1 MQNESVKHVSWFRLF
16 WKHMLW
22 LPISVILFGGGVM
35 YGSWF
40 FGRDRA
46 RLDRDGFETTAT
58 ITRLEG
64 RVPQYGQQSSRHLY
78 VHYSF
83 HPGPGKFANGRSPVS
98 TETFRGLRVGQTI
111 NIRAVSELPFISEY
125 EHSTRPNHILWGY
138 LIGGGVGC
146 CRTFHRAKAFQQVLS
161 ASQGNRKRFCRT
173 RGGHPASGGRAGF
186 PSMRFLAYG
195 WWGRGVVA
203 EVISPGAARGWRN
216 HFCCGRYLDRK
227 LVLGERT
234 LSPCRRNLRHSLP
247 SRRHFP

>member
-1 MQNESVKHVSWFRLF
+1 MQNEPVKHVSWFRLF

-22 LPISVILFGGGVM
+22 LPILVILFGGGVM

-64 RVPQYGQQSSRHLY
+64 RVPQHGQQSSRHLY

-83 HPGPGKFANGRSPVS
+83 HPGPGKFATGRSSVS

-125 EHSTRPNHILWGY
+125 EHSTLPNHIFWGY
-138 LIGGGVGC
+138 LIGGGMIVIGLFTGPKLFSEFYPL
-146 CRTFHRAKAFQQVLS
+146 RRA
-161 ASQGNRKRFCRT
+161 T
-173 RGGHPASGGRAGF
+173 ESGFAET
-186 PSMRFLAYG
+186 
-195 WWGRGVVA
+195 A
-203 EVISPGAARGWRN
+203 EVIQRPENARASSQCVFWRTA
-216 HFCCGRYLDRK
+216 GGVEGSSLK
-227 LVLGERT
+227 LYPQERPEAGETISVVVDT
-234 LSPCRRNLRHSLP
+234 LTGNSYWVKEL
-247 SRRHFP
+247 